1 MAARRR
7 EARLL
12 HKGQLSQVDRRNLP
26 FPSPPLLR
34 HPSLP
39 CHDRLQG
46 AHSKRGD
53 KIPAIRTTP
62 GNISSPFQSLPRFP
76 PRSDADFIP
85 LRENPR
91 TLVGSSSHGNT
102 GRDGD
107 CVGRDRC
114 LRAVANVAVAPGG
127 GGLDTLG
134 GITIPRC
141 PLAQRR
147 QGAPEQTSEGN
158 FRRPPSA
165 LRVERQVRPKKPAGR
180 EVAPHAKSFGRHGS
194 RAPLSHPFLPMA
206 RAARQRGR
214 EKPCHEATSDTER
227 RRAGAFTSPL
237 WGGRREASGGGR
249 DGVRGARIIVG
260 PGDKHPHPR
269 LRRDLPS
276 RGR

>member
-1 MAARRR
+1 MGA
-7 EARLL
+7 
-12 HKGQLSQVDRRNLP
+12 
-26 FPSPPLLR
+26 
-34 HPSLP
+34 
-39 CHDRLQG
+39 LQ
-46 AHSKRGD
+46 RGD
-53 KIPAIRTTP
+53 KIAAFRTAAE
-62 GNISSPFQSLPRFP
+62 NIPSPFQALARFP
-76 PRSDADFIP
+76 PGEDADFIP

-91 TLVGSSSHGNT
+91 TLAAVPPMGTPVATVIAWGGT
-102 GRDGD
+102 GASERSLTW
-107 CVGRDRC
+107 RS
-114 LRAVANVAVAPGG
+114 LRG

-134 GITIPRC
+134 GITTPRC

-147 QGAPEQTSEGN
+147 QGAPEQTSDGN

-237 WGGRREASGGGR
+237 WGGRNSRPRISGGGNPSPQHPSFR
-249 DGVRGARIIVG
+249 RKPATTNLFPLAHFVGEVG
-260 PGDKHPHPR
+260 PTHGLEKLSDFS
-269 LRRDLPS
+269 D
-276 RGR
+276 